1 LEKAVFKFSALD
13 LMSEGNTNHLSLD
26 NIELNEAKK
35 ELRIAQED
43 MSVLSGNP
51 VVDAK
56 KILAVIKA
64 NKKVTTIKQ
73 KMLSGMPQA

>member
-1 LEKAVFKFSALD
+1 
-13 LMSEGNTNHLSLD
+13 MSEGNTNHLSLD